1 MQTLHLIMFITI
13 RVELPALR
21 AKLKGAL
28 AVHVVAMVTCYI
40 LMTVT
45 FSPMIVHLYDTSIV
59 ASLVKIP
66 HSTVRKVLETA
77 ASLRE
82 TMTN

>member
-1 MQTLHLIMFITI
+1 MQTLHLIMFIII

-21 AKLKGAL
+21 AKLKDVL
-28 AVHVVAMVTCYI
+28 AVHIVAMVTGYI

-59 ASLVKIP
+59 ASLDKQ
-66 HSTVRKVLETA
+66 
-77 ASLRE
+77 
-82 TMTN
+82 